1 MASLTFGMA
10 QVKDEACQ
18 KTKKRR
24 SKNLTE
30 TERIAMIDLF
40 REYQLDIESM
50 PVNSIAVH
58 RLFIGNNI
66 LKNWQSNE
74 KDTKDSSSGISISVK
89 ELQTCSNLGNRNGCQ
104 THPIFSL
111 QTIEFRAR

>member
-1 MASLTFGMA
+1 MTFGMA

-40 REYQLDIESM
+40 REYQLDIES
-50 PVNSIAVH
+50 IASQ
-58 RLFIGNNI
+58 F
-66 LKNWQSNE
+66 
-74 KDTKDSSSGISISVK
+74 D
-89 ELQTCSNLGNRNGCQ
+89 CS
-104 THPIFSL
+104 
-111 QTIEFRAR
+111 ARTVYREQYP